1 MIVTLLKSNFQFYQ
15 QSVQEEEYIR
25 LDLNHN
31 TRIVRDETKPTE
43 TFERMNEVNQ
53 DLSPSEII
61 QSSRGK
67 RESNKNKLLFRT
79 EKLVAAGQGKSVLKS
94 KDGMKQAV
102 AGCINQSCLD
112 NLKKLQFWIKG
123 DFANAEKRFKRYETF
138 VKITGKFSYY
148 FITSGCKNLSLW
160 QRTLFL
166 WRICLKTKIIYLWNI
181 IKAKLGVSGANT

>member
-15 QSVQEEEYIR
+15 QSVQEEENIR

-31 TRIVRDETKPTE
+31 SRIVRDETKHTK

-53 DLSPSEII
+53 DLSPSGII
-61 QSSRGK
+61 KSSRGK
-67 RESNKNKLLFRT
+67 RESNKNKLLFKT
-79 EKLVAAGQGKSVLKS
+79 GKLVATGQGKSVLKS

-123 DFANAEKRFKRYETF
+123 DFTNAEKRFKRYENF

-148 FITSGCKNLSLW
+148 FITSGCKNIMIRKFELLAKDS
-160 QRTLFL
+160 
-166 WRICLKTKIIYLWNI
+166 IPLKNLPKT
-181 IKAKLGVSGANT
+181 